1 MGRQAAMLML
11 RAGGKSRV
19 REAEVEEGATGEV
32 RDVVKGRVGV
42 TGGIG
47 GEEGAVT
54 VADG

>member
-1 MGRQAAMLML
+1 MLML

-32 RDVVKGRVGV
+32 RDGVKGRVVVSGA

>member
-1 MGRQAAMLML
+1 MLML